1 MVADRTDHAL
11 PGAETAAIR
20 ADTGSEILTPEAP
33 EARDTTPSV
42 LAVIVAH
49 APGDWFDETLES
61 FATQDYQRLEVMVVD
76 AAGDPSLASRVQSHL
91 PEASVLDAS
100 DTDGF
105 SAAANALLDTHVD
118 PVFLMICHDDIA
130 LEPDAVR
137 LLVVESLRSNAGIV
151 GPKLVDWDNPDR
163 LQHVAYIVDRLAV
176 AADVVEPG
184 EIDQEQYDAVVDV
197 FAVPSACILIRTDLF
212 RDLDGFDPGMPYHGE
227 DVDLCFRAQLAGARV
242 MAVPDA
248 RVRHRQALSTRTGV
262 DDDDLLHTRHQ
273 LRTVMVTSS
282 YPSLCY
288 LLPFAFLFSFSE
300 SMAALFARRFSQ
312 FRDIWGAWLWNLSRL
327 GEIHSRRQAVRHIRR
342 TRHKDV
348 RTLQQGGSVRLNVL
362 LRGRIGTDSAHA
374 VGQELA
380 SVMRT
385 GTARI
390 SAVVCGLVGLFVVF
404 GSRSLIAD
412 GIPAIGDYL
421 SFGGSGSEMI
431 GDWWSGWRERDMG
444 STGAAS
450 SSAGLLG
457 LLSIL
462 LGGATGL
469 VRTLWVLLPVVVG
482 LVGAWRM
489 LRPTGSR
496 RAQLGCLFVY
506 AVIPLPWAAVANA
519 SISGIYAYGL
529 APWLLAA
536 MLSAQSAWSANPD
549 DDSQRS
555 VGRVG
560 WKIGAAVGVTALFDL
575 SAALI
580 VVPMIAGLFLAAVLT
595 VNFKGILR
603 LFGGVIVALP
613 MVALLVLPFLADLFV
628 AGPSWDPLAGGRDGS
643 ASAISLVDIL
653 SFDIGPRE
661 PGVFVWAFG
670 LLMVIG
676 VVIGRSWRFGL
687 AVRGWSVAIVSWGLT
702 WVAALG
708 WLPFGVPDNSVL
720 LATAAAGV
728 ALTCGVA
735 IVAFEHDLPTAGFG
749 WCQAL
754 LPVAV
759 LAAVAG
765 SIPGL
770 ALAETGRWEMPRGDY
785 EDVLPFA
792 DPLRHGSYRVLWIGV
807 PETILGD
814 GRPLVADLAWVGSID
829 GPPNLSDR
837 LPAVDAGSAS
847 LVNEALS
854 RAINGDTIRLGR
866 ELGGLGIRYVV
877 LLDRLAPAPFSD
889 PDDAVPIPEGFR
901 ASIASQLDL
910 QRLEGINSA
919 VEVYANTDWTSVR
932 AAATPGFDSE
942 VARISDLSTVPISG
956 TAGVMSGRGDQVSG
970 SIPDGTEVFV
980 AQTSDNSWT
989 LEVDGSRAA
998 QRRSIG
1004 YATAFVPQAGGTG
1017 ELTYFTAP
1025 WRRWVLIV
1033 QVSAILFLIGV
1044 VAIRPVIGH
1053 RR

>member
-1 MVADRTDHAL
+1 MADGIEQNL
-11 PGAETAAIR
+11 PGAESPATGAE
-20 ADTGSEILTPEAP
+20 TGSEIPTPG
-33 EARDTTPSV
+33 ARDTTPSV
-42 LAVIVAH
+42 LAAIVAH

-61 FATQDYQRLEVMVVD
+61 FANQDYQRLEVMVVD
-76 AAGDPSLASRVQSHL
+76 SAGDPSLAARVQSHL

-151 GPKLVDWDNPDR
+151 GPKLVDWNNPDR

-212 RDLDGFDPGMPYHGE
+212 RSLEGFDPGMPYHCE

-262 DDDDLLHTRHQ
+262 DDDDLRRSRHQ

-288 LLPFAFLFSFSE
+288 LLPVAFLFSFGE
-300 SMAALFARRFSQ
+300 SMAALFARRFGQ
-312 FRDIWGAWLWNLSRL
+312 FRDIWGAWLWNLARL
-327 GEIHSRRQAVRHIRR
+327 GEIHSRRKALRRISR
-342 TRHKDV
+342 TRHRDV
-348 RTLQQGGSVRLNVL
+348 RALQQRGSVRVNAAM
-362 LRGRIGTDSAHA
+362 RGQIGPDGAHA

-390 SAVVCGLVGLFVVF
+390 AALVCGLVGLFVLF

-421 SFGGSGSEMI
+421 PFGDSGSEMI

-444 STGAAS
+444 SSGATSGAV
-450 SSAGLLG
+450 GLLG
-457 LLSIL
+457 LMSIL
-462 LGGATGL
+462 SGGAMGL

-482 LVGAWRM
+482 LGGAWRM

-496 RAQLGCLFVY
+496 RAQLGSLFVY
-506 AVIPLPWAAVANA
+506 TVIPLPWAAVASA
-519 SISGIYAYGL
+519 SIGGIYAYAL
-529 APWLLAA
+529 APWLLTAL
-536 MLSAQSAWSANPD
+536 LSAQSAWSTQRA
-549 DDSQRS
+549 DDSRHS
-555 VGRVG
+555 VGRIGGIV
-560 WKIGAAVGVTALFDL
+560 GAAVGVTALFDL

-580 VVPMIAGLFLAAVLT
+580 AVPMIAGLFLAAVLT
-595 VNFKGILR
+595 VNLKGILR
-603 LFGGVIVALP
+603 LFGCVIVAVP
-613 MVALLVLPFLADLFV
+613 VVAALVLPFLVDLFV
-628 AGPSWDPLAGGRDGS
+628 AGPTWVPLAGGRDGS
-643 ASAISLVDIL
+643 ASAISLVDII
-653 SFDIGPRE
+653 SFDIGPTE

-670 LLMVIG
+670 FLMVIPMA
-676 VVIGRSWRFGL
+676 IGRSWRFAL

-728 ALTCGVA
+728 AMTCGVA
-735 IVAFEHDLPTAGFG
+735 IVAFEHDLSAAGFG
-749 WCQAL
+749 WRQAL
-754 LPVAV
+754 LPLAVVA
-759 LAAVAG
+759 AAAG

-770 ALAETGRWEMPRGDY
+770 ALAESGRWEMPRGDY

-792 DPLRHGSYRVLWIGV
+792 DPLRHGSYRVLWIGA

-814 GRPLVADLAWVGSID
+814 GRPLVADLAWVASID

-837 LPAVDAGSAS
+837 LPTVDAGSAS

-866 ELGGLGIRYVV
+866 ELGGLGFRYVV

-889 PDDAVPIPEGFR
+889 PDDAVAIPAGFR
-901 ASIASQLDL
+901 DAIASQLDFR
-910 QRLEGINSA
+910 RLEGINSA

-932 AAATPGFDSE
+932 AAATPGFDNE
-942 VARISDLSTVPISG
+942 VNEISDLSTMPITG
-956 TAGVMSGRGDQVSG
+956 TAGVMSGRGDKISG
-970 SIPDGTEVFV
+970 LIPDGTEVFL
-980 AQTSDNSWT
+980 AQTSDPSWT
-989 LEVDGSRAA
+989 LEVDGSRVA
-998 QRRSIG
+998 QRRSVG
-1004 YATAFVPQAGGTG
+1004 YATTFLPQDGGTG
-1017 ELTYFTAP
+1017 ELTYLTAP

-1033 QVSAILFLIGV
+1033 QVSAILLLIGV
-1044 VAIRPVIGH
+1044 VVVRPVIGH

>member
-1 MVADRTDHAL
+1 M
-11 PGAETAAIR
+11 GAE
-20 ADTGSEILTPEAP
+20 TGSEILTPQ
-33 EARDTTPSV
+33 ARDTTPSV

-76 AAGDPSLASRVQSHL
+76 AAGDPDLAARVQSHL

-212 RDLDGFDPGMPYHGE
+212 RDLDGFDPGMPYHCE

-262 DDDDLLHTRHQ
+262 DDDGPLQARHQ

-282 YPSLCY
+282 RSALCC
-288 LLPFAFLFSFSE
+288 LLPFAFLFSFGE
-300 SMAALFARRFSQ
+300 SMAALFARRFGH
-312 FRDIWGAWLWNLSRL
+312 FRDIWSAWLWNFARL
-327 GEIHSRRQAVRHIRR
+327 GEIHSRRRALRQIRR

-348 RTLQQGGSVRLNVL
+348 RALQQGGSVRLNALV
-362 LRGRIGTDSAHA
+362 RGRIGPDSAHA

-390 SAVVCGLVGLFVVF
+390 SAVVCGLVGLFVLF
-404 GSRSLIAD
+404 GSRSLISG

-421 SFGGSGSEMI
+421 SFGGSGWEMI

-444 STGAAS
+444 STGAAAS
-450 SSAGLLG
+450 TAGLLG

-469 VRTLWVLLPVVVG
+469 ARTLWVLLPVVVG

-496 RAQLGCLFVY
+496 RAQIGCLFVY

-519 SISGIYAYGL
+519 SIGGIYAYAL
-529 APWLLAA
+529 APWLLGA
-536 MLSAQSAWSANPD
+536 MLSAQSAWSANRAD
-549 DDSQRS
+549 DPRHS
-555 VGRVG
+555 VGRFG
-560 WKIGAAVGVTALFDL
+560 WTIGATVGVTALFDL

-580 VVPMIAGLFLAAVLT
+580 AVPMIAGFFLAAVLT
-595 VNFKGILR
+595 VNFHGILR
-603 LFGGVIVALP
+603 LFSCVILAVPVVA
-613 MVALLVLPFLADLFV
+613 VLVLPFLADLLA
-628 AGPSWDPLAGGRDGS
+628 AGPSWAPLAGGRDGS

-661 PGVFVWAFG
+661 PGVFIWAFG
-670 LLMVIG
+670 LLMAIPVL
-676 VVIGRSWRFGL
+676 IGRSWRFGL
-687 AVRGWSVAIVSWGLT
+687 AVRGWSVAIASWGLT

-708 WLPFGVPDNSVL
+708 RLPFGVPDNSVL
-720 LATAAAGV
+720 LAPAAAGV
-728 ALTCGVA
+728 ALACGVA
-735 IVAFEHDLPTAGFG
+735 IVAFEHDLPSAGFG
-749 WCQAL
+749 WRQAL

-759 LAAVAG
+759 LAAAAG

-792 DPLRHGSYRVLWIGV
+792 DPLRDGSYRVLWIGV
-807 PETILGD
+807 PETIPGD
-814 GRPLVADLAWVGSID
+814 GRSLVADLAWVASID

-866 ELGGLGIRYVV
+866 ELGGLGIRYLV

-889 PDDAVPIPEGFR
+889 ADDTVAIPEGFR
-901 ASIASQLDL
+901 TSIASQLDL
-910 QRLEGINSA
+910 KRLEGINSA
-919 VEVYANTDWTSVR
+919 VEVYTNTDWTSVR
-932 AAATPGFDSE
+932 AAASPGFDSE
-942 VARISDLSTVPISG
+942 VSRISDLSTMPIRG
-956 TAGVMSGRGDQVSG
+956 TAGVMSGRGDKVSG
-970 SIPDGTEVFV
+970 PIPDGTEVFV
-980 AQTSDNSWT
+980 AQTSDTSWRF
-989 LEVDGSRAA
+989 EVDGSRVA
-998 QRRSIG
+998 QRRSVG
-1004 YATAFVPQAGGTG
+1004 YGTAFVPQTGGAG
-1017 ELTYFTAP
+1017 ELTYSTAP
-1025 WRRWVLIV
+1025 WRRWVLVV
-1033 QVSAILFLIGV
+1033 QVSAIMFLIGV
-1044 VAIRPVIGH
+1044 IAVRPVMGH

>member
-1 MVADRTDHAL
+1 MADRTDQPL
-11 PGAETAAIR
+11 PGASTAAMG
-20 ADTGSEILTPEAP
+20 AETDSEILAP
-33 EARDTTPSV
+33 QARDTTPSV

-61 FATQDYQRLEVMVVD
+61 FATQDYQRLEVMVID
-76 AAGDPSLASRVQSHL
+76 AAGEPSLAARVQSHL
-91 PEASVLDAS
+91 PGASVLDAS
-100 DTDGF
+100 DTGGF
-105 SAAANALLDTHVD
+105 SAAANALIDTHVD
-118 PVFLMICHDDIA
+118 PVFLMICHDDIV
-130 LEPDAVR
+130 LEPDAAR

-176 AADVVEPG
+176 AADVVDPG

-212 RDLDGFDPGMPYHGE
+212 RDLDGFDPGMPYHCE

-262 DDDDLLHTRHQ
+262 DDGDLQRARHQ
-273 LRTVMVTSS
+273 LRTVAVTSS
-282 YPSLCY
+282 WPSLCY
-288 LLPFAFLFSFSE
+288 LLPLAFLFSLGE
-300 SMAALFARRFSQ
+300 SMAALFARRFGH
-312 FRDIWGAWLWNLSRL
+312 FRDVWGAWLWNLARL
-327 GEIHSRRQAVRHIRR
+327 GEIHSRRQALRHIRR

-348 RTLQQGGSVRLNVL
+348 RALQQSGSVRLTAL
-362 LRGRIGTDSAHA
+362 LRGRIGSDSAHA
-374 VGQELA
+374 VGRELA
-380 SVMRT
+380 SAMRT

-390 SAVVCGLVGLFVVF
+390 SAVVCGLVGLFALF

-421 SFGGSGSEMI
+421 SFGGSGWDMI

-444 STGAAS
+444 STGAAAP
-450 SSAGLLG
+450 SAGLLG

-462 LGGATGL
+462 LGSSTGL
-469 VRTLWVLLPVVVG
+469 ARTLWVLLPLAAG

-496 RAQLGCLFVY
+496 RAQLGCLLAY

-519 SISGIYAYGL
+519 SIGGIYAYAL
-529 APWLLAA
+529 SPWLLGA
-536 MLSAQSAWSANPD
+536 MLSAQSAWSANRA
-549 DDSQRS
+549 DDSQQS
-555 VGRVG
+555 VGRIG
-560 WKIGAAVGVTALFDL
+560 WTMGAAVGVTALFDL

-580 VVPMIAGLFLAAVLT
+580 SVPMIAGLFLAAVLT
-595 VNFKGILR
+595 VDFRGVLR
-603 LFGGVIVALP
+603 LFACVILAAPVVA
-613 MVALLVLPFLADLFV
+613 VLVLPFLVDLLV
-628 AGPSWDPLAGGRDGS
+628 AGPSWAPLAGGRDGS

-661 PGVFVWAFG
+661 PGAFIWAFG
-670 LLMVIG
+670 LLMAIP

-687 AVRGWSVAIVSWGLT
+687 AVRGWSVAIASWGLT
-702 WVAALG
+702 WAAALG

-728 ALTCGVA
+728 ALACGAA
-735 IVAFEHDLPTAGFG
+735 IVAFEHDLSTAGFG
-749 WCQAL
+749 WRQAL

-807 PETILGD
+807 PEAIPGD
-814 GRPLVADLAWVGSID
+814 GRSLVADLVWVASID
-829 GPPNLSDR
+829 GPPSLSDR
-837 LPAVDAGSAS
+837 IPAVDAGSAP

-889 PDDAVPIPEGFR
+889 AGDTAGIPAGFR

-942 VARISDLSTVPISG
+942 VSGISDLAAMPISG
-956 TAGVMSGRGDQVSG
+956 TAGVMPGRGDKVSG

-980 AQTSDNSWT
+980 AQTSDASWRF
-989 LEVDGSRAA
+989 EVDGSRGA
-998 QRRSIG
+998 QRRSVG
-1004 YATAFVPQAGGTG
+1004 YATAFAPQAGGAG
-1017 ELTYFTAP
+1017 ELAYFTAP

-1044 VAIRPVIGH
+1044 IAIRPVIGH